1 MLLLS
6 NIVKFIQFKT
16 TLTEVVCIVGYTFF
30 YKKPLYRQ
38 PSTRQPRIY
47 ETFGTTGKGPEC
59 CGRIAH

>member
-30 YKKPLYRQ
+30 YKKPLYKQ
-38 PSTRQPRIY
+38 PGTRQPRIY
-47 ETFGTTGKGPEC
+47 ETFGTTGKGPKYC
-59 CGRIAH
+59 RQMAR